1 MASKRTYHDAC
12 GMAHALNLVGE
23 RWSLLV
29 VRELVLGPRRFTDLR
44 AALPGISANVLS
56 QRLGELEGY
65 GVVVRRRLDPPA
77 STWVYDLTE
86 WGHELE
92 PVIGKL
98 GQWGARSPLLPRDA
112 ALSVNSFILSLRNM
126 FDPVTAGGVEI
137 RADLRVGG
145 QRFHAYVE
153 GGTFDAD
160 VGPAADP
167 DIGIEGDQHELAAVV
182 YDGRDLDAAVAAG
195 AVTYTGERETV
206 ERFLSVFSLPTPA
219 PVPAAATEGDL
230 R

>member
-23 RWSLLV
+23 RWALLV

-44 AALPGISANVLS
+44 TALPGISANVLT
-56 QRLGELEGY
+56 QRLTELEDV
-65 GVVVRRRLDPPA
+65 GVVVRKRLDPPA
-77 STWVYDLTE
+77 SARVYDLTE

-126 FDPVTAGGVEI
+126 FDRAAAAGVTI
-137 RADLRVGG
+137 RVDLRVSG
-145 QRFHAYVE
+145 QPFHAYVDDGVLE
-153 GGTFDAD
+153 ADA
-160 VGPAADP
+160 GAASEP
-167 DIGIEGDQHELAAVV
+167 DLTIQGDQSDLAAVA
-182 YDGRDLDAAVAAG
+182 YDGRDLDDAIGAG
-195 AVTYTGERETV
+195 ALRYHGERVLLEK
-206 ERFLSVFSLPTPA
+206 FLSLFALPTPA
-219 PVPAAATEGDL
+219 PVPARD
-230 R
+230 